1 MYPTDSTTQASTASA
16 TCRDQARLNLTASRF
31 SWLLMAILAVACSG
45 CGDGLYQVKGVVL
58 VDGTPAPEGV
68 RVLFMP
74 QGNMRQGDATVGAN
88 GTFVMQTF
96 GKKGVMPG
104 EYKVTLIN
112 STKSIPRP
120 DTPVDTS
127 TGAHPPADV
136 FKYMAEVQ
144 KLLDNP
150 PVGPGWIPKLYAD
163 MARTPLRVNV
173 PKDGSNVK
181 FEVPSNS
188 GDDKGDKKAGEASK

>member
-1 MYPTDSTTQASTASA
+1 MYPTESLMQASTIHTLHGREGRCWIFPRS
-16 TCRDQARLNLTASRF
+16 

-45 CGDGLYQVKGVVL
+45 CGDGMRQVKGVVL
-58 VDGTPAPEGV
+58 VDGQPAMEGV

-104 EYKVTLIN
+104 EYKVALIN

-127 TGAHPPADV
+127 TGTHPPADV

-163 MARTPLRVNV
+163 MAQTPLRINV
-173 PKDGSNVK
+173 PKDGSSVK
-181 FEVPSNS
+181 FEVPSNT
-188 GDDKGDKKAGEASK
+188 GDKRAGPAAK